1 MLVNK
6 IQTNKSRMIAGAI
19 AAAAVALPLY
29 ASMSAADTAA
39 ETTAAPR
46 CLAWFGN
53 QADGNCLSYSNG
65 DGVSIGS
72 PNVGIGYG
80 GGYGVWGVQT
90 SPLLPGTTISQPI
103 G

>member
-1 MLVNK
+1 MLVSK
-6 IQTNKSRMIAGAI
+6 IQTNKIRVIAGAI

-29 ASMSAADTAA
+29 ASMNSADTTS

-90 SPLLPGTTISQPI
+90 VPLLPGTTISKPI